1 MLFLESPRAPC
12 PSTCSIRVSWSPLV
26 WIEVVRVSA
35 ARRLKACFYDRSF
48 LLDLR
53 FSEGAF
59 MLYLRH
65 TGLAVAAKGNPWQ
78 SMVKMLFP
86 LLSALM
92 GDSF

>member
-1 MLFLESPRAPC
+1 M
-12 PSTCSIRVSWSPLV
+12 
-26 WIEVVRVSA
+26 VRVSA

-48 LLDLR
+48 LPDLQ

-92 GDSF
+92 GDSFLGAQLSWIFTVLHSGSV